1 MNPFPTFLYVNH
13 LAGFIILYCVL
24 GGCRKGFQSILIG
37 DLGIS
42 MLTVKLSP
50 RISTPDLSQSPGAA
64 YFTSLL
70 QCSLSYCLS
79 LVCRNFIR
87 KPGEWER
94 QMYVM
99 SIGIKTKGK
108 TLFGCVLGYICK
120 DVAPQLN
127 KTDKVWGMR
136 CARGIMQGVSCKWY
150 H

>member
-64 YFTSLL
+64 YLHFTSAMLPLL
-70 QCSLSYCLS
+70 LPLPCLQE
-79 LVCRNFIR
+79 L
-87 KPGEWER
+87 
-94 QMYVM
+94 
-99 SIGIKTKGK
+99 
-108 TLFGCVLGYICK
+108 
-120 DVAPQLN
+120 
-127 KTDKVWGMR
+127 
-136 CARGIMQGVSCKWY
+136 